1 MTKSEPIRHPVPLGR
16 AARSDT
22 PSNLAH
28 NLTSRSRCAREHS
41 TSRAASARKSHRVI
55 ARTVNPRLLR
65 DWARVS
71 VEQLESLRGEIN
83 DLNVFPIPDSD
94 TGSNMLFTMRAAAE
108 AVEKTP
114 PDASLPEVARA
125 MADGAVAQ
133 ARGNSGIILSQVL
146 VGLADG
152 AEILGDTD
160 ALTFAEFSTLGLRL
174 GSLAATRAVSEP
186 REGTVLTLVRVAA
199 ESAAA
204 HEHESPADQVR
215 AVADDCAEALERTP
229 EQLSVLANA
238 GVVDAG
244 GRGFLAIVDA
254 MVKVIT
260 GVSHRRR
267 RYRGILT
274 DSTTLGHG
282 PDDSCLDGSDQDFE
296 VMYLLDGAAGEQ
308 IAELRERLDELGDAV
323 VIVGDSSSGE
333 GERFSVHVH
342 TCHPGAAVEAG
353 AGIGQLSD
361 VRITCFALDA
371 IRAQADS
378 AEPPPRHKRAVVV
391 VVSGDGAA
399 ELFGEAGAVVLRA
412 DDGLSAH
419 ELGRAIRDT
428 DSAHVVVMAN
438 GALTSQDLVTVA
450 TEVRSTQR
458 SVLMLPTSSMTQCL
472 AALAVH
478 DPSEVP
484 DVDAY
489 AMAEAAAGARWG
501 SLQSATTRMMTL
513 AGMSEVGDVLGL
525 IGDDVLVVA
534 PDQTSACTALVDLML
549 STGGELVTVLAGVE
563 VDEAALEAVA
573 EQMRRSYPGIELAVY
588 RTGQR
593 TDLVQVGVE

>member
-1 MTKSEPIRHPVPLGR
+1 
-16 AARSDT
+16 
-22 PSNLAH
+22 
-28 NLTSRSRCAREHS
+28 
-41 TSRAASARKSHRVI
+41 VI
-55 ARTVNPRLLR
+55 ARTINPQLLR
-65 DWARVS
+65 DWAHVC
-71 VEQLESLRGEIN
+71 VEQLEALRGEIN

-108 AVEKTP
+108 A
-114 PDASLPEVARA
+114 AAALPEDAGLLDVARA
-125 MADGAVAQ
+125 MADGAVSR
-133 ARGNSGIILSQVL
+133 ARGNSGIILSQIL

-152 AEILGDTD
+152 AEILGN
-160 ALTFAEFSTLGLRL
+160 AESASFGELTSLGLRL

-204 HEHESPADQVR
+204 HEEDSPADLVR
-215 AVADDCAEALERTP
+215 AIADDCAEALEHTP
-229 EQLSVLANA
+229 EQLSVLASA

-254 MVKVIT
+254 MVQVVT
-260 GVSHRRR
+260 GVANRRR

-274 DSTTLGHG
+274 DSETLGHG
-282 PDDSCLDGSDQDFE
+282 IDDPCADSSDQDFE
-296 VMYLLDGAAGEQ
+296 VMYLLDGAAAEQ
-308 IAELRERLDELGDAV
+308 IAELRERLDDLGDAV

-342 TCHPGAAVEAG
+342 TCEPGAAVEAG
-353 AGIGQLSD
+353 AGLGRLSD
-361 VRITCFALDA
+361 IRISCFALDA
-371 IRAQADS
+371 IRAQSDS
-378 AEPPPRHKRAVVV
+378 NEPPPRHKRAVVAV
-391 VVSGDGAA
+391 AYGDGAA
-399 ELFGEAGAVVLRA
+399 ELFAEAGATVLRG
-412 DDGLSAH
+412 DNGLTAQQ
-419 ELGRAIRDT
+419 LGTAIRDT

-438 GALTSQDLVTVA
+438 GALSSQDLVTVT
-450 TEVRSTQR
+450 TEVRSSQR
-458 SVLMLPTSSMTQCL
+458 SVLMLPTASMTQCL

-501 SLQSATTRMMTL
+501 SLQRATTKMMTL
-513 AGMSEVGDVLGL
+513 AGMCEVGDVLGL

-534 PDQTSACTALVDLML
+534 PDQTSASTALIDLML
-549 STGGELVTVLAGVE
+549 ATGGELVTILAGID
-563 VDEAALEAVA
+563 VDAAALEAVG
-573 EQMRRSYPGIELAVY
+573 EQMRRSHPGIELAVY

-593 TDLVQVGVE
+593 TDLLQVGVE

>member
-1 MTKSEPIRHPVPLGR
+1 M
-16 AARSDT
+16 
-22 PSNLAH
+22 
-28 NLTSRSRCAREHS
+28 
-41 TSRAASARKSHRVI
+41 I
-55 ARTVNPRLLR
+55 ARTVHPQLLR

-71 VEQLESLRGEIN
+71 VEQLEILRGEIN

-108 AVEKTP
+108 AAEATP
-114 PDASLPEVARA
+114 PDASLPEVGRA
-125 MADGAVAQ
+125 LADGAVSA

-152 AEILGDTD
+152 AEILGDTPS
-160 ALTFAEFSTLGLRL
+160 LTFAELATLGLRL

-204 HEHESPADQVR
+204 HESESAADLVR
-215 AVADDCAEALERTP
+215 AIADDCAEALERTP
-229 EQLSVLANA
+229 EQLSVLADA

-244 GRGFLAIVDA
+244 GRGFLALLDS
-254 MVKVIT
+254 MVRVIT

-274 DSTTLGHG
+274 DSATLGHG
-282 PDDSCLDGSDQDFE
+282 VDDTCADGSDQDFE

-308 IAELRERLDELGDAV
+308 IAELRESLNRLGDAV

-342 TCHPGAAVEAG
+342 TCEPGAAVEAG
-353 AGIGQLSD
+353 AGLGRLSEI
-361 VRITCFALDA
+361 RISCFALDA
-371 IRAQADS
+371 IRAQVDS
-378 AEPPPRHKRAVVV
+378 SEPPPRRKRAVMAVV
-391 VVSGDGAA
+391 LGDGAA
-399 ELFGEAGAVVLRA
+399 ELFGEAGATVLRA
-412 DDGLSAH
+412 DDGLSAQA
-419 ELGRAIRDT
+419 LGQAIRDT

-438 GALTSQDLVTVA
+438 GALASQELVTVA

-484 DVDAY
+484 DADAY

-501 SLQSATTRMMTL
+501 SLQLATTKMMTL
-513 AGMSEVGDVLGL
+513 AGMSDVGDILGL

-534 PDQTSACTALVDLML
+534 PDQTSAGTALIDLML
-549 STGGELVTVLAGVE
+549 ATGGELVTVLAGID
-563 VDEAALEAVA
+563 VDDAALAAIA

-593 TDLVQVGVE
+593 SDLLQVGVE

>member
-1 MTKSEPIRHPVPLGR
+1 M
-16 AARSDT
+16 
-22 PSNLAH
+22 
-28 NLTSRSRCAREHS
+28 
-41 TSRAASARKSHRVI
+41 I
-55 ARTVNPRLLR
+55 ARTINPQLLR
-65 DWARVS
+65 DWARVC
-71 VEQLESLRGEIN
+71 VERLEESRGEIN

-108 AVEKTP
+108 AAAAA
-114 PDASLPEVARA
+114 PDDATLPQVARA

-146 VGLADG
+146 IGMADG

-160 ALTFAEFSTLGLRL
+160 SLTFGDLASLGLRL

-199 ESAAA
+199 EAAAA
-204 HEHESPADQVR
+204 HEKETAADIVR
-215 AVADDCAEALERTP
+215 AIADDCAEALERTP
-229 EQLSVLANA
+229 EQLSVLASA

-244 GRGFLAIVDA
+244 GRGFLVIVDA
-254 MVKVIT
+254 MVQVIT
-260 GVSHRRR
+260 GVANRRR

-274 DSTTLGHG
+274 DSATLGHG
-282 PDDSCLDGSDQDFE
+282 VDDSCVESDQDFE
-296 VMYLLDGAAGEQ
+296 VMYLLDGAAGDQ
-308 IAELRERLDELGDAV
+308 IAGLRERLNELGDAV

-342 TCHPGAAVEAG
+342 TCEPGAAVEAG
-353 AGIGQLSD
+353 AGLGRLSD
-361 VRITCFALDA
+361 VRISCFALDA
-371 IRAQADS
+371 IRAQVDS
-378 AEPPPRHKRAVVV
+378 NEPLPRHKRAVVAV
-391 VVSGDGAA
+391 TSGEGAA
-399 ELFGEAGAVVLRA
+399 DLFAEAGATVLRA
-412 DDGLSAH
+412 DDGLTARA
-419 ELGRAIRDT
+419 LGQAIRDT

-438 GALTSQDLVTVA
+438 GALSSQDLVTVT

-478 DPSEVP
+478 DPSEIP

-501 SLQSATTRMMTL
+501 SLQLATTKMMTL
-513 AGMSEVGDVLGL
+513 AGMSDVGDVLGL

-534 PDQTSACTALVDLML
+534 PDQTSAGTALIDLML
-549 STGGELVTVLAGVE
+549 ATGGELVTVLAGTD
-563 VDEAALEAVA
+563 VDEDALEAVG
-573 EQMRRSYPGIELAVY
+573 EQMRRSHPGIELAVY

-593 TDLVQVGVE
+593 SDLLQVGVE

>member
-1 MTKSEPIRHPVPLGR
+1 M
-16 AARSDT
+16 
-22 PSNLAH
+22 
-28 NLTSRSRCAREHS
+28 
-41 TSRAASARKSHRVI
+41 I
-55 ARTVNPRLLR
+55 ARNINPQLLR
-65 DWARVS
+65 DWARVC
-71 VEQLESLRGEIN
+71 VDQLEELRGEIN

-108 AVEKTP
+108 AAYATP
-114 PDASLPEVARA
+114 DDASLPQVARA

-160 ALTFAEFSTLGLRL
+160 SLTFGDLASLGLRL

-204 HEHESPADQVR
+204 HEKETAADIVR
-215 AVADDCAEALERTP
+215 AIADDCAEALERTP
-229 EQLSVLANA
+229 EQLAVLASA

-244 GRGFLAIVDA
+244 GRGFLVIVDG
-254 MVKVIT
+254 MVRVIT
-260 GVSHRRR
+260 GVANRRR

-274 DSTTLGHG
+274 DSATLGHG
-282 PDDSCLDGSDQDFE
+282 VDDSCADGSDQDFE

-308 IAELRERLDELGDAV
+308 IAELRRQLDDLGDAV

-342 TCHPGAAVEAG
+342 TCEPGAAVEAG
-353 AGIGQLSD
+353 AGLGRLSD
-361 VRITCFALDA
+361 IRISCFALDA
-371 IRAQADS
+371 IRAQVDS
-378 AEPPPRHKRAVVV
+378 NDPPPRHKRAVVAV
-391 VVSGDGAA
+391 ALGEGAA
-399 ELFGEAGAVVLRA
+399 ELFAEAGATVLRG
-412 DDGLSAH
+412 DDGVTAQA
-419 ELGRAIRDT
+419 LGQAIRDT

-438 GALTSQDLVTVA
+438 GTLSSQDLVTVT

-484 DVDAY
+484 DIDAY

-501 SLQSATTRMMTL
+501 SLQLATTKMMTL
-513 AGMSEVGDVLGL
+513 AGMSDVGDVLGL
-525 IGDDVLVVA
+525 IGDDVLAVA
-534 PDQTSACTALVDLML
+534 PDQTSAGTALIDLML
-549 STGGELVTVLAGVE
+549 ATGGELVTVLAGTD
-563 VDEAALEAVA
+563 VDEDALEAVG

-588 RTGQR
+588 RTGQSS
-593 TDLVQVGVE
+593 DLLQVGVE

>member
-1 MTKSEPIRHPVPLGR
+1 M
-16 AARSDT
+16 
-22 PSNLAH
+22 
-28 NLTSRSRCAREHS
+28 
-41 TSRAASARKSHRVI
+41 I
-55 ARTVNPRLLR
+55 ARTINPQLLR
-65 DWARVS
+65 DWARVC
-71 VEQLESLRGEIN
+71 VERLEESRGEIN

-108 AVEKTP
+108 AAAAA
-114 PDASLPEVARA
+114 PDDATLPQVARA

-146 VGLADG
+146 IGMADG

-160 ALTFAEFSTLGLRL
+160 SLTFGDLASLGLRL

-199 ESAAA
+199 EAAAA
-204 HEHESPADQVR
+204 HEKETAADIVR
-215 AVADDCAEALERTP
+215 AIADDCAEALERTP
-229 EQLSVLANA
+229 EQLSVLASA

-244 GRGFLAIVDA
+244 GRGFLVIVDA
-254 MVKVIT
+254 MVQVIT
-260 GVSHRRR
+260 GVANRRR

-274 DSTTLGHG
+274 DSATLGHG
-282 PDDSCLDGSDQDFE
+282 VDDSCVESSDQDFE
-296 VMYLLDGAAGEQ
+296 VMYLLDGAAGDQ
-308 IAELRERLDELGDAV
+308 IAGLRERLNELGDAV

-342 TCHPGAAVEAG
+342 TCEPGAAVEAG
-353 AGIGQLSD
+353 AGLGRLSD
-361 VRITCFALDA
+361 VRISCFALDA
-371 IRAQADS
+371 IRAQVDS
-378 AEPPPRHKRAVVV
+378 NEPPPRHKRAVVAV
-391 VVSGDGAA
+391 TSGEGAA
-399 ELFGEAGAVVLRA
+399 DLFAEAGATVLRA
-412 DDGLSAH
+412 DDGLTARA
-419 ELGRAIRDT
+419 LGQAIRDT

-438 GALTSQDLVTVA
+438 GALSSQDLVTVT

-478 DPSEVP
+478 DPSEIP

-501 SLQSATTRMMTL
+501 SLQLATTKMMTL
-513 AGMSEVGDVLGL
+513 AGMSDVGDVLGL

-534 PDQTSACTALVDLML
+534 PDQTSAGTALIDLML
-549 STGGELVTVLAGVE
+549 ATGGELVTVLAGTD
-563 VDEAALEAVA
+563 VDEDALEAVG
-573 EQMRRSYPGIELAVY
+573 EQMRRSHPGIELAVY

-593 TDLVQVGVE
+593 SDLLQVGVE

>member
-1 MTKSEPIRHPVPLGR
+1 M
-16 AARSDT
+16 
-22 PSNLAH
+22 
-28 NLTSRSRCAREHS
+28 
-41 TSRAASARKSHRVI
+41 I
-55 ARTVNPRLLR
+55 ARTINPQLLR
-65 DWARVS
+65 DWARVC
-71 VEQLESLRGEIN
+71 VDQLEEFRGEIN

-108 AVEKTP
+108 AADAA
-114 PDASLPEVARA
+114 PDDATLPQVARA

-160 ALTFAEFSTLGLRL
+160 SLTFGDLASLGLRL

-204 HEHESPADQVR
+204 HEKETAADIVR

-229 EQLSVLANA
+229 EQLSVLASA

-244 GRGFLAIVDA
+244 GRGFLVIVDA
-254 MVKVIT
+254 MVRVIT
-260 GVSHRRR
+260 GVANRRR

-274 DSTTLGHG
+274 DSATLGHG
-282 PDDSCLDGSDQDFE
+282 VDDSCVESSDQDFE

-308 IAELRERLDELGDAV
+308 IARLRERLNELGDAV

-342 TCHPGAAVEAG
+342 TCEPGAAVEAG
-353 AGIGQLSD
+353 AGLGRLSD
-361 VRITCFALDA
+361 VRISCFALDA

-378 AEPPPRHKRAVVV
+378 NEPPPRHKRAVVAV
-391 VVSGDGAA
+391 ASGEGAA
-399 ELFGEAGAVVLRA
+399 DLFAEAGATVLRA
-412 DDGLSAH
+412 DDGLTAH
-419 ELGRAIRDT
+419 ALGQAIRDT

-438 GALTSQDLVTVA
+438 GALSSQDLVTV
-450 TEVRSTQR
+450 TTDVRSTQR

-478 DPSEVP
+478 DPSEIP

-501 SLQSATTRMMTL
+501 SLQLATTKMMTL

-534 PDQTSACTALVDLML
+534 PDQTSAGTALIDLML
-549 STGGELVTVLAGVE
+549 ATGGELVTVLAGTD
-563 VDEAALEAVA
+563 VDEDALEAVG
-573 EQMRRSYPGIELAVY
+573 EQMRRNYPGIELAVY
-588 RTGQR
+588 RTGQHS
-593 TDLVQVGVE
+593 DLLQVGVE

>member
-1 MTKSEPIRHPVPLGR
+1 M
-16 AARSDT
+16 
-22 PSNLAH
+22 
-28 NLTSRSRCAREHS
+28 
-41 TSRAASARKSHRVI
+41 I
-55 ARTVNPRLLR
+55 ARTVNPQLLR
-65 DWARVS
+65 DWARAS
-71 VEQLESLRGEIN
+71 VEQLEALRGEIN

-108 AVEKTP
+108 AAEATA

-152 AEILGDTD
+152 AEILGDTP
-160 ALTFAEFSTLGLRL
+160 ALTFAELSTLGLRL

-204 HEHESPADQVR
+204 HESESAADLVR

-229 EQLSVLANA
+229 EQLSVLASA

-244 GRGFLAIVDA
+244 GRGFLAVVDA
-254 MVKVIT
+254 MVQVIT

-282 PDDSCLDGSDQDFE
+282 PDESCLEDSEQDFE

-308 IAELRERLDELGDAV
+308 IAELRKKLDDLGDAV

-342 TCHPGAAVEAG
+342 TCEPGAAVEAG
-353 AGIGQLSD
+353 AGLGRLSD
-361 VRITCFALDA
+361 IRISCFALDA
-371 IRAQADS
+371 IRAQPDS
-378 AEPPPRHKRAVVV
+378 TEPPPRHKRAVVA

-412 DDGLSAH
+412 DDGLSAS
-419 ELGRAIRDT
+419 ELGQAIRET

-450 TEVRSTQR
+450 TEVRSTRR
-458 SVLMLPTSSMTQCL
+458 SVLMLPTSSMAQCL

-478 DPSEVP
+478 DPGETP

-501 SLQSATTRMMTL
+501 SLQTAGTKMMTL
-513 AGMSEVGDVLGL
+513 AGMCEVGDVLGL

-534 PDQTSACTALVDLML
+534 PDQTSAFTALVDLML
-549 STGGELVTVLAGVE
+549 STGGELVTVLAGVD
-563 VDEAALEAVA
+563 VDDSALEAVA

-593 TDLVQVGVE
+593 SDLVQVGVE

>member
-1 MTKSEPIRHPVPLGR
+1 MPVARHVR
-16 AARSDT
+16 
-22 PSNLAH
+22 
-28 NLTSRSRCAREHS
+28 
-41 TSRAASARKSHRVI
+41 ARKSHRVI
-55 ARTVNPRLLR
+55 ARTVNPQLLR
-65 DWARVS
+65 DWARAS
-71 VEQLESLRGEIN
+71 VEQLEALRGEIN

-108 AVEKTP
+108 AAEATA

-152 AEILGDTD
+152 AEILGDTP
-160 ALTFAEFSTLGLRL
+160 ALTFAELSTLGLRL

-204 HEHESPADQVR
+204 HESESAADLVR

-229 EQLSVLANA
+229 EQLSVLASA

-244 GRGFLAIVDA
+244 GRGFLAVVDA
-254 MVKVIT
+254 MVQVIT

-282 PDDSCLDGSDQDFE
+282 PDESCLEDSEQDFE

-308 IAELRERLDELGDAV
+308 IAELRKKLDDLGDAV

-342 TCHPGAAVEAG
+342 TCEPGAAVEAG
-353 AGIGQLSD
+353 AGLGRLSD
-361 VRITCFALDA
+361 IRISCFALDA
-371 IRAQADS
+371 IRAQPDS
-378 AEPPPRHKRAVVV
+378 TEPPPRHKRAVVA

-412 DDGLSAH
+412 DDGLSAS
-419 ELGRAIRDT
+419 ELGQVIRET

-450 TEVRSTQR
+450 TEVRSARR
-458 SVLMLPTSSMTQCL
+458 SVLMLPTSSMAQCL

-478 DPSEVP
+478 DPGETP

-501 SLQSATTRMMTL
+501 SLQTAGTKMMTL
-513 AGMSEVGDVLGL
+513 AGMCEVGDVLGL

-534 PDQTSACTALVDLML
+534 PDQTSAFTALVDLML
-549 STGGELVTVLAGVE
+549 STGGELVTVLAGVD
-563 VDEAALEAVA
+563 VDDSALEAVA

-593 TDLVQVGVE
+593 SDLVQVGVE

>member
-1 MTKSEPIRHPVPLGR
+1 MI
-16 AARSDT
+16 
-22 PSNLAH
+22 
-28 NLTSRSRCAREHS
+28 
-41 TSRAASARKSHRVI
+41 AS
-55 ARTVNPRLLR
+55 TVNPQLLR
-65 DWARVS
+65 DWARAS
-71 VEQLESLRGEIN
+71 VDQLEALRGEIN

-108 AVEKTP
+108 AAEATP

-152 AEILGDTD
+152 AEILGDTP
-160 ALTFAEFSTLGLRL
+160 ALTFAELSTLGLRL
-174 GSLAATRAVSEP
+174 GSLAATRAVSDP

-204 HEHESPADQVR
+204 HESESAADLVR
-215 AVADDCAEALERTP
+215 AVADDCADALERTP
-229 EQLSVLANA
+229 EQLSVLASA

-244 GRGFLAIVDA
+244 GRGFLAVVDA
-254 MVKVIT
+254 MVQVIT
-260 GVSHRRR
+260 GVAHRRR

-282 PDDSCLDGSDQDFE
+282 PDESCLEDSEQDFE

-308 IAELRERLDELGDAV
+308 IAELRKKLDDLGDAV

-342 TCHPGAAVEAG
+342 TCEPGAAVEAG
-353 AGIGQLSD
+353 AGLGRLSD
-361 VRITCFALDA
+361 IRISCFALDA
-371 IRAQADS
+371 IRAQPDS
-378 AEPPPRHKRAVVV
+378 TEPPPRHKRAVVA

-412 DDGLSAH
+412 DDGLSASD
-419 ELGRAIRDT
+419 LGQAIRET

-438 GALTSQDLVTVA
+438 GALSSQDLVTVA
-450 TEVRSTQR
+450 TEVRSTRR
-458 SVLMLPTSSMTQCL
+458 SVLMLPTSSMAQCL

-478 DPSEVP
+478 DPGETP

-501 SLQSATTRMMTL
+501 SLQTAGTKMMTL
-513 AGMSEVGDVLGL
+513 AGMCEVGDVLGL

-534 PDQTSACTALVDLML
+534 PDQTSALTALVDLML
-549 STGGELVTVLAGVE
+549 STGGELVTVLAGVD
-563 VDEAALEAVA
+563 VDDSALEAVA

-593 TDLVQVGVE
+593 GDLVQVGVE

>member
-1 MTKSEPIRHPVPLGR
+1 MPVARHVR
-16 AARSDT
+16 
-22 PSNLAH
+22 
-28 NLTSRSRCAREHS
+28 
-41 TSRAASARKSHRVI
+41 ARKSHRVI
-55 ARTVNPRLLR
+55 ARTVNPQLLR
-65 DWARVS
+65 DWARAS
-71 VEQLESLRGEIN
+71 VEQLEALRGEIN

-108 AVEKTP
+108 AAEATA

-152 AEILGDTD
+152 AEILGDTP
-160 ALTFAEFSTLGLRL
+160 ALTFAELSTLGLRL

-204 HEHESPADQVR
+204 HESESAADLVR

-229 EQLSVLANA
+229 EQLSVLASA

-244 GRGFLAIVDA
+244 GRGFLAVVDA
-254 MVKVIT
+254 MVQVIT

-282 PDDSCLDGSDQDFE
+282 PDESCLEDSEQDFE

-308 IAELRERLDELGDAV
+308 IAELRKKLDDLGDAV

-342 TCHPGAAVEAG
+342 TCEPGAAVEAG
-353 AGIGQLSD
+353 AGLGRLSD
-361 VRITCFALDA
+361 IRISCFALDA
-371 IRAQADS
+371 IRAQPDS
-378 AEPPPRHKRAVVV
+378 TEPPPRHKRAVVA

-412 DDGLSAH
+412 DDGLSAS
-419 ELGRAIRDT
+419 ELGQAIRET

-450 TEVRSTQR
+450 TEVRSTRR
-458 SVLMLPTSSMTQCL
+458 SVLMLPTSSMAQCL

-478 DPSEVP
+478 DPGETP

-501 SLQSATTRMMTL
+501 SLQTAGTKMMTL
-513 AGMSEVGDVLGL
+513 AGMCEVGDVLGL

-534 PDQTSACTALVDLML
+534 PDQTSAFTALVDLML
-549 STGGELVTVLAGVE
+549 STGGELVTVLAGVD
-563 VDEAALEAVA
+563 VDDSALEAVA

-593 TDLVQVGVE
+593 SDLVQVGVE

>member
-1 MTKSEPIRHPVPLGR
+1 M
-16 AARSDT
+16 
-22 PSNLAH
+22 
-28 NLTSRSRCAREHS
+28 
-41 TSRAASARKSHRVI
+41 I
-55 ARTVNPRLLR
+55 ARTINPQLLR
-65 DWARVS
+65 DWARVC
-71 VEQLESLRGEIN
+71 VERLEESRGEIN

-108 AVEKTP
+108 AAAAA
-114 PDASLPEVARA
+114 PDDATLPQVARA

-146 VGLADG
+146 IGMADG

-160 ALTFAEFSTLGLRL
+160 SLTFGDLASLGLRL

-199 ESAAA
+199 EAAAA
-204 HEHESPADQVR
+204 HEKETAADIVR
-215 AVADDCAEALERTP
+215 AIADDCAEALERTP
-229 EQLSVLANA
+229 EQLSVLASA

-244 GRGFLAIVDA
+244 GRGFLVIVDA
-254 MVKVIT
+254 MVQVIT
-260 GVSHRRR
+260 GVANRRR

-274 DSTTLGHG
+274 DSATLGHG
-282 PDDSCLDGSDQDFE
+282 VDDSCVESDQDFE
-296 VMYLLDGAAGEQ
+296 VMYLLDGAAGDQ
-308 IAELRERLDELGDAV
+308 IAGLRERLNELGDAV

-342 TCHPGAAVEAG
+342 TCEPGAAVEAG
-353 AGIGQLSD
+353 AGLGRLSD
-361 VRITCFALDA
+361 VRISCFALDA
-371 IRAQADS
+371 IRTQVDS
-378 AEPPPRHKRAVVV
+378 NEPAPRHKRAVVAV
-391 VVSGDGAA
+391 TSGEGAA
-399 ELFGEAGAVVLRA
+399 DLFAEAGATVLRA
-412 DDGLSAH
+412 DDGLTARA
-419 ELGRAIRDT
+419 LGQAIRDT

-438 GALTSQDLVTVA
+438 GALSSQDLVTVT
-450 TEVRSTQR
+450 TEVRSTHR

-478 DPSEVP
+478 DPSEIP

-501 SLQSATTRMMTL
+501 SLQLATTKMMTL
-513 AGMSEVGDVLGL
+513 AGMSDVGDVLGL

-534 PDQTSACTALVDLML
+534 PDQTSAGTALIDLML
-549 STGGELVTVLAGVE
+549 ATGGELVTVLAGTD
-563 VDEAALEAVA
+563 VDEDALEAVG
-573 EQMRRSYPGIELAVY
+573 EQMRRSHPGIELAVY

-593 TDLVQVGVE
+593 SDLLQVGVE